1 MARYMALRL
10 ALKREST
17 PWVHLGNLY
26 IISPKPHHQ
35 LRNLETIK
43 KLIMNHYKMLI
54 AVFIYMLIGL
64 CWNYFSHP
72 WYLFVYQVI
81 LLFLFP
87 WVIPCK
93 RLSTENL
100 LAFIL
105 FFIHIGMLDKI
116 NRQFLANMNI
126 IEDIYLIGRVV
137 IGIIIIIIMV
147 ITLKGRK
154 LV

>member
-1 MARYMALRL
+1 
-10 ALKREST
+10 
-17 PWVHLGNLY
+17 
-26 IISPKPHHQ
+26 
-35 LRNLETIK
+35 
-43 KLIMNHYKMLI
+43 MNHYKMLI